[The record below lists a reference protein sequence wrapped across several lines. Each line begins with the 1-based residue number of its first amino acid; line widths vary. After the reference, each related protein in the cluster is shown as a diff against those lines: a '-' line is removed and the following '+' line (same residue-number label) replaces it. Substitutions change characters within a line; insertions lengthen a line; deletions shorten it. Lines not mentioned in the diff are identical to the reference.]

1 MKILFH
7 KAGSVSR
14 QLASGLHLVAFLP
27 HQEPPIHNRGSP
39 TRWDPSPPTSAESK
53 LRPGVP
59 GWGQAG
65 VTRPQFQRGSQGRSN
80 GPVASGRRPMG
91 RSPSGEA
98 LAGWIRATSEAALIG
113 AAVTVWG
120 RGEPRASRPGA
131 ALSCPAHPGVWPS
144 ALAFW
149 AVRPQPRPP
158 WSCIQASAASGA
170 QTPRA
175 ISAPELLIFLKRLAA
190 LTAMKFFWGRVERGP
205 SQHRGS

>member
-1 MKILFH
+1 MKLLFH

-14 QLASGLHLVAFLP
+14 QLASGLDLVAFLP

-39 TRWDPSPPTSAESK
+39 TCWDPSLPLQ
-53 LRPGVP
+53 LRASSGQGCPGRAKQGHQATVP
-59 GWGQAG
+59 KGEPGKEQGACGIWAAADGPEPVWGG
-65 VTRPQFQRGSQGRSN
+65 VSRMDPGHIRGSSHR
-80 GPVASGRRPMG
+80 
-91 RSPSGEA
+91 
-98 LAGWIRATSEAALIG
+98 
-113 AAVTVWG
+113 AAVAVWG